1 MANQRGIITFQT
13 PKKCMK
19 VRRLVPTDSNDEESG
34 EGSDVARGPQVP
46 HKQQIPRVTVSKTK
60 PKIHSKSKSK
70 IQSNSKSKSK
80 LTTKINTRSAESQN
94 RGEYQYEE
102 FVRRFGQYVDITSE
116 GLHKCTLCEYV
127 NPPKGKGRENVM
139 EHVEKRHFPDTF
151 VYMCPLFAEV
161 LGKRAAFAVHKH
173 RCNKKQQQ

>member
-1 MANQRGIITFQT
+1 MEQGGTVPPGHPR
-13 PKKCMK
+13 P
-19 VRRLVPTDSNDEESG
+19 RRSSRSVGHPTGWGNIENYEDSNGESDGDNYYVPNSEEVYESKEIGSDSNDEESG

-46 HKQQIPRVTVSKTK
+46 HKQQIPRVTVSKNK
-60 PKIHSKSKSK
+60 PKIH
-70 IQSNSKSKSK
+70 SKSK

-127 NPPKGKGRENVM
+127 NPPKGKGRENG
-139 EHVEKRHFPDTF
+139 HVACGEKAFP
-151 VYMCPLFAEV
+151 
-161 LGKRAAFAVHKH
+161 
-173 RCNKKQQQ
+173 

>member
-46 HKQQIPRVTVSKTK
+46 HKQQIPRVTVSKNK
-60 PKIHSKSKSK
+60 PKIH
-70 IQSNSKSKSK
+70 SKSK

-127 NPPKGKGRENVM
+127 N
-139 EHVEKRHFPDTF
+139 
-151 VYMCPLFAEV
+151 
-161 LGKRAAFAVHKH
+161 
-173 RCNKKQQQ
+173 

>member
-19 VRRLVPTDSNDEESG
+19 VWRLVPTDSNDEESG

-46 HKQQIPRVTVSKTK
+46 HKQQIPRVTVSKNK
-60 PKIHSKSKSK
+60 PKIH
-70 IQSNSKSKSK
+70 SKSK

-151 VYMCPLFAEV
+151 VYMCPLCAEV
-161 LGKRAAFAVHKH
+161 LGKRTAFAVHKH